1 MWLIQYVVLLKSA
14 IPGSIGTRGDMM
26 ARNKPTAKKMRLNK
40 VTKQNKRVPVWVV
53 MRTNRKVNTHPK
65 RHMWRRSKLQR

>member
-1 MWLIQYVVLLKSA
+1 
-14 IPGSIGTRGDMM
+14 M
-26 ARNKPTAKKMRLNK
+26 ARNKPFAKKKRLNK

-53 MRTNRKVNTHPK
+53 MRTNRNTNSHPK

>member
-1 MWLIQYVVLLKSA
+1 
-14 IPGSIGTRGDMM
+14 M
-26 ARNKPTAKKMRLNK
+26 ARNKPFAKKLRLNK

-53 MRTNRKVNTHPK
+53 MKTNRRTHTHPK

>member
-1 MWLIQYVVLLKSA
+1 MSQILSDPRPKIDTLDFQTIEVNA
-14 IPGSIGTRGDMM
+14 M
-26 ARNKPTAKKMRLNK
+26 ARNKPFAKKKRLNK

-53 MRTNRKVNTHPK
+53 MRTNRKTNSHPK